1 VVKFTLPALVGG
13 SRWLCMLDTNQP
25 ERSDTPAF
33 DVGRPYDVTAR
44 SFLLFAGLTVG
55 NTGRAVQRIALEFA
69 ARSARD

>member
-1 VVKFTLPALVGG
+1 
-13 SRWLCMLDTNQP
+13 
-25 ERSDTPAF
+25 
-33 DVGRPYDVTAR
+33 VTAR